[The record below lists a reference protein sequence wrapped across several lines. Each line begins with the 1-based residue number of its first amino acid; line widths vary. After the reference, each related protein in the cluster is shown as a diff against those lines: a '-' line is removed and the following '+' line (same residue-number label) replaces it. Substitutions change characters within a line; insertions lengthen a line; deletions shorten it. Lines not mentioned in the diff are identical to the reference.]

1 MRYFIVAVLGVIG
14 FGALYGQPTGR
25 LNPNDVRVQVAG
37 DEFTVAEM
45 ERRYGTDYEL
55 TRRSA
60 EGVPNA
66 SVEDL
71 ILEYRYGEVA
81 TFWFL
86 ERSED
91 QRRWLAS
98 WNVTAEFALGREF
111 AWIFEINREELHRR
125 LGPPRSQEYIDA
137 DIYPVENGT
146 VRFHF
151 NQGNSVTRIRWL
163 GAY

>member
-66 SVEDL
+66 TVDDQVLAYHYSENAV
-71 ILEYRYGEVA
+71 
-81 TFWFL
+81 FWFF

-91 QRRWLAS
+91 QYRFLSAWRIDAC
-98 WNVTAEFALGREF
+98 FAIAHGFE
-111 AWIFEINREELHRR
+111 WVFEISRDDLTRVRQRYTEINNGAMYAL
-125 LGPPRSQEYIDA
+125 LNGSITFSFG
-137 DIYPVENGT
+137 ENGK
-146 VRFHF
+146 V
-151 NQGNSVTRIRWL
+151 NQVTWSNSGV
-163 GAY
+163 